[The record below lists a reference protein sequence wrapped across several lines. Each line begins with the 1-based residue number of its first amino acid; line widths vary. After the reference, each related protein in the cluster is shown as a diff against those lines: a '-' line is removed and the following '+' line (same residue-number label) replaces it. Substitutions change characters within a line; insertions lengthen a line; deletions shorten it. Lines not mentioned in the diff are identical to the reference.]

1 MLSDWAIER
10 QKKFNVNKCD
20 VMHIGEKHPSCTYG
34 MTVSKLAFSIQERD
48 LEIWESLPMS
58 PDESVN

>member
-48 LEIWESLPMS
+48 LGVTT
-58 PDESVN
+58 DESQ